1 MNKKELTSFNQV
13 VRDIASLQELSDE
26 TLETVVGGKVSQ
38 SETCSTDR
46 ACEPDCRCN
55 NLA

>member
-13 VRDIASLQELSDE
+13 VRDIASLPELSDE
-26 TLETVVGGKVSQ
+26 ALETVVGGKVSQ
-38 SETCSTDR
+38 SETCNTDR